1 MIEFHNVGVAYK
13 KRPVLWNVDL
23 EIKQG
28 SLVAIVGPN
37 GAGKSTLLKAALGL
51 VPLSS
56 GFIRFNGDAFK
67 SGQVGYVPQ
76 RENIDWDFP
85 VSVYDVV
92 LMSRYRGWLN
102 RVSAIDKEKVLKAI
116 GRLELSDLMNRQIGE
131 LSGGQQQRVFIAR
144 ALAQEADIYFMDEPF
159 AAVDAK
165 TECIIAE
172 ILRELVA
179 ENKTVLCVHH
189 DLQTV
194 PKYFDYSLLLNVRKI
209 AYGEVKEVFNSEN
222 LIKTYGG
229 RLSVLEEIGLEMGR

>member
-1 MIEFHNVGVAYK
+1 MIEFHNVGAAYK

-28 SLVAIVGPN
+28 SLVSIVGPN

-67 SGQVGYVPQ
+67 PGQIGYVPQ
-76 RENIDWDFP
+76 RENVDWDFP

-102 RVSAIDKEKVLKAI
+102 RVSASDKEKVLKSI
-116 GRLELSDLMNRQIGE
+116 ERLELSDLMNRQIGE

-165 TECIIAE
+165 TEGIIAD

-179 ENKTVLCVHH
+179 QNKTVLCVHH